1 MQLYKR
7 LCIAPLVHCRTEKKG
22 RGGVRKGVGQG
33 GVRSTGRGRR
43 ARTVV
48 LEQTLNQVHV
58 REQHAAAAVA
68 LQPERVQGLPV

>member
-1 MQLYKR
+1 M
-7 LCIAPLVHCRTEKKG
+7 
-22 RGGVRKGVGQG
+22 GGA
-33 GVRSTGRGRR
+33 GRR
-43 ARTVV
+43 ERKHGKGARPRTVV